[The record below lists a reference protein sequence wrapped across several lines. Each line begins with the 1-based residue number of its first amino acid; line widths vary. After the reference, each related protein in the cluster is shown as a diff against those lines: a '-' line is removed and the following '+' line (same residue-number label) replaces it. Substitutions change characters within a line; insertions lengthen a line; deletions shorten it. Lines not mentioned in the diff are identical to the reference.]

1 MTFDA
6 FPESFVMTQD
16 GASCGYVRADVHT
29 REVTRLR
36 MLGDD
41 LAEVVEATCGDVRS
55 LALWRAI
62 VHGAPSHV
70 LHVEGDRDTAMPV
83 TPREPP

>member
-1 MTFDA
+1 
-6 FPESFVMTQD
+6 
-16 GASCGYVRADVHT
+16 
-29 REVTRLR
+29 